1 MTDLEG
7 HRVLLTGAAGC
18 IGQAMARSLSAA
30 GARLY
35 LMDRE
40 AAPLEQLAGTLEA
53 DWSVC
58 DVTDAAGVADAH
70 DRAAHAMGGIDGA
83 ILNAG
88 VASAFASF
96 GEIKVA
102 EYERVMVVN
111 VTGVLNGLNDLMPR
125 MRSAGGGSIVVV
137 SSSGGIRGARGM
149 APYVASKHAVIGL
162 MKCAALEGAAD
173 GVRVTALAPGPVQ
186 SDMMT
191 EIDSGRG
198 GGDPSG
204 PRSATQA
211 AIPAGRYARP
221 EEVAAMAT
229 FLLSDAAAFCT
240 GTVYS
245 VDGGIF
251 A

>member
-1 MTDLEG
+1 MTDLAG
-7 HRVLLTGAAGC
+7 YRVLLTGAAGC
-18 IGQAMARSLSAA
+18 VGQAMAQSLSEA

-35 LMDRE
+35 LLDRD
-40 AAPLEQLAGTLEA
+40 AAKLERVAGPLGA

-58 DVTDAAGVADAH
+58 DVTDASGVAQAH
-70 DRAAHAMGGIDGA
+70 DRAARAMGGIDGA

-88 VASAFASF
+88 VASAVAPF
-96 GEIKVA
+96 GEIAVA
-102 EYERVMVVN
+102 EHERVIAVN

-125 MRSAGGGSIVVV
+125 MRSAGRGSIVVV
-137 SSSGGIRGARGM
+137 SSSGGSRGARGM
-149 APYVASKHAVIGL
+149 APYVASKHAVLGL

-191 EIDSGRG
+191 AIDTGRG

-204 PRSATQA
+204 PRAATQA

-240 GTVYS
+240 GAVYS
-245 VDGGIF
+245 VDGGLF